1 MRKMRLF
8 YEAWQPVFE
17 KRSQVANEI
26 EIALVPD
33 KLVPFDFAKCSQPAH
48 ELPEDFINRFLEV
61 GFDSHMRIGYI
72 GKAARRESVCRNSI
86 MP

>member
-1 MRKMRLF
+1 
-8 YEAWQPVFE
+8 
-17 KRSQVANEI
+17 VANEI

-61 GFDSHMRIGYI
+61 GFDNLKILNNGSTKYYNI
-72 GKAARRESVCRNSI
+72 
-86 MP
+86 